1 MSGRSVQLIARQLG
15 ISARTIE
22 HHRAAVMK
30 KMQARNISHLV
41 RMTLSIGHFNN
52 ANKAK

>member
-1 MSGRSVQLIARQLG
+1 MSGRSVQLIARQF
-15 ISARTIE
+15 ARTIE